1 MATDVIV
8 EAKNIGKRY
17 GEGDAAVDALT
28 NANLTIHPGEVLV
41 IQGPS
46 GSGKTTL
53 LSIMGL
59 LLRPTT
65 GELFVHGQPTA
76 HLPERDLPNLRAT
89 VFGFV
94 FQGFYLF
101 APLTALEN
109 VVLGTRMKN
118 PKISSAEA
126 EREATQ
132 LLEAVGLKHRLHHHP
147 ANMSGGEKQ
156 RVAIARALGGGP
168 QAILADEP
176 TAALDTKSA
185 LGVVEL
191 LQHLAKERHRAVVLV
206 THDHRLDRYADRV
219 VIVEDGQIMSS
230 GSPTQ

>member
-1 MATDVIV
+1 MAKEAIV
-8 EAKNIGKRY
+8 EARNVGKRY

-28 NANLTIHPGEVLV
+28 NASLSVFPEEILI

-53 LSIMGL
+53 LSILGL
-59 LLRPTT
+59 LLHPTT
-65 GELFVHGQPTA
+65 GQLFVGGRDTTC
-76 HLPERDLPNLRAT
+76 LPEKALPHLRAT

-94 FQGFYLF
+94 FQGFNLF
-101 APLTALEN
+101 DPLTALEN

-118 PKISSAEA
+118 PRTTAQEA
-126 EREATQ
+126 DRDARQ

-147 ANMSGGEKQ
+147 RNMSGGEKQ

-185 LGVVEL
+185 LGVIEL
-191 LQHLAKERHRAVVLV
+191 LQHLAKEKQRGVVVV

-219 VIVEDGQIMSS
+219 VVVQDGRILS
-230 GSPTQ
+230 

>member
-1 MATDVIV
+1 M
-8 EAKNIGKRY
+8 
-17 GEGDAAVDALT
+17 
-28 NANLTIHPGEVLV
+28 PGV
-41 IQGPS
+41 
-46 GSGKTTL
+46 
-53 LSIMGL
+53 
-59 LLRPTT
+59 
-65 GELFVHGQPTA
+65 
-76 HLPERDLPNLRAT
+76 
-89 VFGFV
+89 
-94 FQGFYLF
+94 
-101 APLTALEN
+101 
-109 VVLGTRMKN
+109 
-118 PKISSAEA
+118 SAQQKA
-126 EREATQ
+126 QATQ

-147 ANMSGGEKQ
+147 ADMSGGEKQ

-230 GSPTQ
+230 GSSSQ